1 MNLINLENVAKAYGP
16 KPLLDAVSLGLD
28 EGDRVGVVGRN
39 GGGKSTLV
47 SVLARETEPD
57 DGRVTHARGIRLG
70 YLTQRDAFAETA
82 TVRSVVLGDRA
93 EHEWAGD
100 VRVREILGGL
110 LADLDLDAPL
120 AGMSGG
126 ERRRVAL
133 ARLLVPESDLLL
145 LDEPTNHL
153 DIEAIDWLARH
164 LRGRKV
170 ALLVVTHDRWFLDEV
185 TDRTWEVVDGRV
197 ERYEGGYSAYVLA
210 KAERSRIAAATE
222 AKRQNLLRKELAW
235 LRRGPQARTSKPKFR
250 VDAAQALIA
259 DEPPARD
266 AVELTRF
273 ATARLGKTV
282 YDLEDVSVRLGDRD
296 LFQRM
301 TWRLGPGDRVG
312 LVGVNGSGKSTLL
325 RLLDGSVRAVSGTV
339 VQGKTVQLAH
349 LSQNLEDLDPSRRV
363 LESVEEIRRRIT
375 VGKRE
380 WTASQLLER
389 LGFAGDRQWTPIGDL
404 SGGERRRL
412 QLLRLLMAEPNV
424 LLLDEPTNDLDIETL
439 TEVEDLLDGWPGT
452 LVVVSHDRYFLERIT
467 DHVVALLGDGRVSLL
482 PGGVDEYLERRA
494 AGTAPK
500 PGVVRDEP
508 APAPPS
514 PRRAARTGRPA
525 RSSTASN
532 AAWRSSPGN
541 RPPST
546 SSSPRTPPTTPS
558 SRSWTPGS
566 RRSRPRPPTSRKSG
580 SCSPRTSASRVMTCR
595 RGRPAQRAVL
605 ALGAKRKPLGV
616 TGRRGRAGF

>member
-16 KPLLDAVSLGLD
+16 KPLLDAVSLGID

-57 DGRVTHARGIRLG
+57 EGRVTHTRGLRLG
-70 YLTQRDAFAETA
+70 HLTQRDEFPDGA

-100 VRVREILGGL
+100 VRVRDVLGGL
-110 LADLDLDAPL
+110 IADLDLDAPL

-164 LRGRKV
+164 LKSRAPGGAAKGSGV

-210 KAERSRIAAATE
+210 KAERARIAAATE

-259 DEPPARD
+259 DEPPPRD
-266 AVELTRF
+266 SVELTRF

-282 YDLEDVSVRLGDRD
+282 HDLEDVTVQVGGDGEAPASRTI
-296 LFQRM
+296 FERM

-325 RLLDGSVRAVSGTV
+325 RLLDGTVQPASGKVR
-339 VQGKTVQLAH
+339 QGKTVQLAH
-349 LSQNLEDLDPSRRV
+349 LTQNLEDLEPSRRV

-389 LGFAGDRQWTPIGDL
+389 LGFHRDRQWTPVGDL

-412 QLLRLLMAEPNV
+412 QLLRLLMGEPNV

-439 TEVEDLLDGWPGT
+439 TEVEDILDGWPGT
-452 LVVVSHDRYFLERIT
+452 LVVVSHDRYFLERVT
-467 DHVVALLGDGRVSLL
+467 DHVVALLGDGRVSML
-482 PGGVDEYLERRA
+482 PGGVDEYLDRRA

-500 PGVVRDEP
+500 PSRPENTVVEKAAP
-508 APAPPS
+508 EKTAPATKPKAGQDWKARKELDRLE
-514 PRRAARTGRPA
+514 RRLEKLAGQEAALHEQLAAHATDYAKLQELDGRLKEIQAEAARVEEE
-525 RSSTASN
+525 
-532 AAWRSSPGN
+532 WL
-541 RPPST
+541 
-546 SSSPRTPPTTPS
+546 
-558 SRSWTPGS
+558 
-566 RRSRPRPPTSRKSG
+566 
-580 SCSPRTSASRVMTCR
+580 M
-595 RGRPAQRAVL
+595 L
-605 ALGAKRKPLGV
+605 AEDIG
-616 TGRRGRAGF
+616 

>member
-16 KPLLDAVSLGLD
+16 EPLLDAVSLGLD

-70 YLTQRDAFAETA
+70 YLTQRDAFAENA
-82 TVRSVVLGDRA
+82 TVRSVVVGDRA

-164 LRGRKV
+164 LRSRRV

-282 YDLEDVSVRLGDRD
+282 YDIEDVSVRLGDRD

-325 RLLDGSVRAVSGTV
+325 RLLDGSVRPVSGTV

-349 LSQNLEDLDPSRRV
+349 LSQNLEELDPARRV

-389 LGFAGDRQWTPIGDL
+389 LGFAGDRQWTPVGDL

-500 PGVVRDEP
+500 PGAVRDEP
-508 APAPPS
+508 APAAPKPKAGGQDWKARKELDRLE
-514 PRRAARTGRPA
+514 RRLEKLAGQQAALHEQLAAHATDYAKLQELDA
-525 RSSTASN
+525 RLKEIQAE
-532 AAWRSSPGN
+532 AAGVEEEWL
-541 RPPST
+541 
-546 SSSPRTPPTTPS
+546 
-558 SRSWTPGS
+558 
-566 RRSRPRPPTSRKSG
+566 
-580 SCSPRTSASRVMTCR
+580 M
-595 RGRPAQRAVL
+595 L
-605 ALGAKRKPLGV
+605 AEDLG
-616 TGRRGRAGF
+616 

>member
-1 MNLINLENVAKAYGP
+1 MNLVNLENVAKAYGP

-57 DGRVTHARGIRLG
+57 AGRVTHARGLRLG
-70 YLTQRDAFAETA
+70 YLTQRDVFPEGA

-100 VRVREILGGL
+100 VRVRDILAGL
-110 LADLDLDAPL
+110 LADLALDAPL

-164 LRGRKV
+164 LKGRKV

-185 TDRTWEVVDGRV
+185 TDRTWEVVDGSV

-259 DEPPARD
+259 DEPPLRD
-266 AVELTRF
+266 SVELTRF

-282 YDLEDVSVRLGDRD
+282 YAIEDVTVELGGKE
-296 LFQRM
+296 LFTRT
-301 TWRLGPGDRVG
+301 TWQLGPGDRVG

-325 RLLDGSVRAVSGTV
+325 RLLDGSVQPVAGTV

-349 LSQNLEDLDPSRRV
+349 LTQNLEDLDPTRRV

-389 LGFAGDRQWTPIGDL
+389 LGFAGDRQWTPVGDL

-412 QLLRLLMAEPNV
+412 QILRLLMGEPNV

-467 DHVVALLGDGRVSLL
+467 DHVVALLGDGRVSML

-494 AGTAPK
+494 AGNAPK
-500 PGVVRDEP
+500 PGAPP
-508 APAPPS
+508 AAEKPAPPK
-514 PRRAARTGRPA
+514 PKGGQDWKARKELDQLERRLEKLAGQEADLHEQLAAHATDYGKLQELDGRLREIQA
-525 RSSTASN
+525 E
-532 AAWRSSPGN
+532 AATVEEEWL
-541 RPPST
+541 
-546 SSSPRTPPTTPS
+546 
-558 SRSWTPGS
+558 
-566 RRSRPRPPTSRKSG
+566 
-580 SCSPRTSASRVMTCR
+580 M
-595 RGRPAQRAVL
+595 L
-605 ALGAKRKPLGV
+605 AEDLG
-616 TGRRGRAGF
+616 